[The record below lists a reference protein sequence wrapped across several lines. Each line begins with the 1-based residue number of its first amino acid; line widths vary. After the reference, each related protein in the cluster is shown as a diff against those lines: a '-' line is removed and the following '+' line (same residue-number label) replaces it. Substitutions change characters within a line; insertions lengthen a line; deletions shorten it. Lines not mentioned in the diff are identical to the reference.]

1 MPIGLIILIV
11 LIGVPLLEIYV
22 FVAVGSEIG
31 ALATIAL
38 TVLTA
43 IAGTIMLRVQGL
55 SLLTRMRNE
64 IDAGRAPG
72 EDLIHGA
79 LIVVAAILLLVPGF
93 VTDAIGLILFIP
105 TVRSAIGRH
114 LVAHSDMT
122 IVSSASMRRSREN
135 VVDLDEGDWSS
146 KPRDDFGDA
155 SAPDA
160 RRISPWR
167 DEP

>member
-1 MPIGLIILIV
+1 MPIGLIILIA

-64 IDAGRAPG
+64 IDAGRVPG

-105 TVRSAIGRH
+105 AVRSAIGRY

-122 IVSSASMRRSREN
+122 VVSAAGVRRSGDN
-135 VVDLDEGDWSS
+135 VVDLDESDWSS
-146 KPRDDFGDA
+146 KPREDFGDA
-155 SAPDA
+155 SMPDT